1 MAREMKQ
8 RYHLEADRGLL
19 NDPNG
24 LAYFHGKYYIFFNGI
39 ALKRTILIKNGEALY
54 QRI

>member
-8 RYHLEADRGLL
+8 RYHLEADQGLL

-24 LAYFHGKYYIFFNGI
+24 LAYFHGNCLLFRLGGCFHS
-39 ALKRTILIKNGEALY
+39 
-54 QRI
+54 